1 MEHIVLNFLAIL
13 LSFLSMFG
21 GFAHFNS
28 NVDEPIKIYI
38 MFVIF
43 LLFSAFILAGM
54 TFYYSSKTTRI
65 YFLVS
70 SLICLILA
78 LLLYFVI
85 IVKILKTREK
95 NSRNVAIF
103 NILSIITCLTI
114 FGFLLKK
121 TLSEDGLD
129 LVPSSDLDSEIKIK
143 PIATEATLK
152 PPY

>member
-1 MEHIVLNFLAIL
+1 MEHIVLNFSAIL

-70 SLICLILA
+70 SLICLILS
-78 LLLYFVI
+78 LIIYFVI
-85 IVKILKTREK
+85 ITKILKTKEK
-95 NSRNVAIF
+95 NSKNFAIL
-103 NILSIITCLTI
+103 NIFLIIICLTI

-129 LVPSSDLDSEIKIK
+129 LDLDPSLVSEIKIK